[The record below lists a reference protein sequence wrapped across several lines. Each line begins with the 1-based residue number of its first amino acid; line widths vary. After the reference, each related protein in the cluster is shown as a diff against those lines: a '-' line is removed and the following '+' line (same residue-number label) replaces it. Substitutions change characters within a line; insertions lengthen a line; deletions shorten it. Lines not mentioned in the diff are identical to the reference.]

1 MLSMMASAAVF
12 LRWLPQHG
20 WFAGCL
26 TATATIATV
35 AIGLGRKRRLQ
46 RAIEGIHEGIVQ
58 PHAATVT
65 ALAACVIIL
74 SLLGICA
81 VLFSPFAP

>member
-1 MLSMMASAAVF
+1 MLSMMASAGVF

-26 TATATIATV
+26 IATATITTV

-46 RAIEGIHEGIVQ
+46 RAIEGIHQGIVQ
-58 PHAATVT
+58 PPAATVT
-65 ALAACVIIL
+65 ALAASVITL

-81 VLFSPFAP
+81 ILFNSLAV